1 MASETTIILS
11 LFYFLTSKNIGYMR
25 RTNTTQNTILFLPA
39 RKYIPVVLAAGKKD
53 ILPYAISL
61 SKEMTDMNLRNALNV
76 LQKGM

>member
-1 MASETTIILS
+1 
-11 LFYFLTSKNIGYMR
+11 MR

-39 RKYIPVVLAAGKKD
+39 RKYIPVVLVVGKKD
-53 ILPYAISL
+53 ILPYAILL